1 MSNASLSY
9 TKYYN
14 GSWQNPSGFTGPY
27 VKGYQTGSY
36 LFGVLYTV
44 TINVTNGYKVTGI
57 TFTVPK
63 MAAMGSS
70 GSTTLYALLYNSDPQ
85 SSFSGATAATPWKTG
100 SASVSLSSTES
111 QKSVSVS
118 NLEITSSG
126 TYYVFLTT
134 NDNNVRNPYINLTLQ
149 SSQITCSVT
158 DSKIPTPAT
167 SISVSSTLYMG
178 TKTTISWTPYTSGY
192 TYKVSYKF
200 TGQSSETN
208 IVTSTSSSSQT
219 WTPVTTLSAN
229 IPNST
234 SGTVTIY
241 VYSYLNGTQV
251 GSKCSSSLTLNIPS
265 SGRAPTGSSG
275 WYTHGC
281 SKVAGSYVS
290 GYSNLLATIDSS
302 KISPKYNA
310 TISSIKTTCNATTQ
324 TGSGTNLSLG
334 KAVTGTNTMTTVVT
348 DSRGYTLTVSTNFT
362 ALAYTPPSFSS
373 LVINRCNS
381 SGTTST
387 SGTYYAVTANV
398 SYTTLA
404 SNTLTIQTHYKKL
417 GASSYTSYVA
427 ISNNTKSVQG
437 SGNITTTD
445 SYVVEVRAYDTVV
458 GTAGAVYQSRTIV
471 NTSVAATFNLAP
483 NGISAAFFGLAD
495 NSASKQLKVY
505 GSIAAESLSLTT
517 PLPIASGGTG
527 AGSAR
532 AAATTLCV
540 MPLGEVFTAIPV
552 DSNIDDYYLP
562 GTYKVS
568 SNASA
573 ATMINLPVLNAGVLY
588 VRSGVGGD
596 ISASST
602 YKYIVQEYMTY
613 NGYLY
618 TRKGDSGSS
627 TSVTW
632 GNWYRYI
639 TTSSLPL
646 SVANGGTGATT
657 PAAARTALGVV
668 NYTSPTLLWTNS
680 AIQDDFA
687 AQKVTLSLSS
697 YNFVLIEF
705 ATGPYNGNLQTM
717 LVAKSMPSPPSG
729 YADPRYSLF
738 GMTRTGAACRMC
750 TRDFTVSATGV
761 TFDGGVWVENYG
773 GTNTSNNNYCKPSRI
788 WGIK

>member
-27 VKGYQTGSY
+27 VEGYQTGSFLY
-36 LFGVLYTV
+36 GVLYTV

-63 MAAMGSS
+63 MAALGSS

-85 SSFSGATAATPWKTG
+85 GSFSGATAATPWKTG

-178 TKTTISWTPYTSGY
+178 TQTTISWTPYTSGY
-192 TYKVSYKF
+192 TYKVTYKF
-200 TGQSSETN
+200 TGESSETN
-208 IVTSTSSSSQT
+208 IVASTSSSSQT

-241 VYSYLNGTQV
+241 VYSYLNGTQI
-251 GSKCSSSLTLNIPS
+251 GSKCSTSFTLNIPS

-275 WYTHGC
+275 WYTHSC

-334 KAVTGTNTMTTVVT
+334 KAVTGINTMTTVVT

-381 SGTTST
+381 SGTTTT

-398 SYTTLA
+398 SYTTTLA
-404 SNTLTIQTHYKKL
+404 SNTLTIQTHYRKL

-427 ISNNTKSVQG
+427 ITNGTKSVQG

-458 GTAGAVYQSRTIV
+458 GTTGAVYQSRTIV

-495 NSASKQLKVY
+495 NNASKQLKVN
-505 GSIAAESLSLTT
+505 GQVLAESMSLTT
-517 PLPIASGGTG
+517 IPLPIASGGTN
-527 AGSAR
+527 ANT
-532 AAATTLCV
+532 AA
-540 MPLGEVFTAIPV
+540 
-552 DSNIDDYYLP
+552 D
-562 GTYKVS
+562 
-568 SNASA
+568 
-573 ATMINLPVLNAGVLY
+573 
-588 VRSGVGGD
+588 
-596 ISASST
+596 
-602 YKYIVQEYMTY
+602 
-613 NGYLY
+613 
-618 TRKGDSGSS
+618 
-627 TSVTW
+627 
-632 GNWYRYI
+632 
-639 TTSSLPL
+639 
-646 SVANGGTGATT
+646 
-657 PAAARTALGVV
+657 ARTQLGVV
-668 NYTSPTLLWTNS
+668 AKAGDTMTGNLTISTSGTPALYVKSTVMDTTQTSMSAAKTGYIGIRDKNDNYVGWIGATQSTAGLVTASFSARNKATGSNVTN
-680 AIQDDFA
+680 
-687 AQKVTLSLSS
+687 TLSLRVANDGTRSVVVSDAAIWRSALGISS
-697 YNFVLIEF
+697 NS
-705 ATGPYNGNLQTM
+705 M
-717 LVAKSMPSPPSG
+717 LFESEVALTLTPPSG
-729 YADPRYSLF
+729 INLIWHDLHGQKTSDGKFLRIYGNVHVLDSTDNGYKNFTITGITVTSPSSSVTVKSVGFRQYSWN
-738 GMTRTGAACRMC
+738 GNYDTIDMEDYSVPAI
-750 TRDFTVSATGV
+750 TVSTAGKITLRLIV
-761 TFDGGVWVENYG
+761 PY
-773 GTNTSNNNYCKPSRI
+773 GTNSYTAWKIFPVI
-788 WGIK
+788 IPLA